1 MGLELGACQP
11 EKRKVGSSTLPL
23 TTRSDQAILP
33 VYLRQRY
40 FGPHLLAARRCP
52 SKTSHDRLW
61 RFTAARG
68 LHGPEVAVWM
78 QTIGARQPCG
88 LPWTPETT
96 AAPGARKSGRPRP
109 APALRAA
116 RKTPQWRTCAST
128 RTRREQMN

>member
-1 MGLELGACQP
+1 VDSRGLGRSP

-78 QTIGARQPCG
+78 QTIGAQASLLSSHPS
-88 LPWTPETT
+88 LHT
-96 AAPGARKSGRPRP
+96 A
-109 APALRAA
+109 
-116 RKTPQWRTCAST
+116 C
-128 RTRREQMN
+128 